1 MYGNAIWFFRFIWGY
16 CVTHILNCIDALQY
30 TTLIFGFTSLHSL
43 RWYIR
48 RKCDNYVHIIYLY
61 YEYMFLPLQYYIIYI
76 NTHLSVIVPKS
87 NPPLLACLIWCCSSP
102 LCFFSLP
109 ALLTNL
115 QLSCIYTALGGI
127 VKYGEIPKKVMT
139 LRVIC

>member
-1 MYGNAIWFFRFIWGY
+1 MY
-16 CVTHILNCIDALQY
+16 ILACIGALQY
-30 TTLIFGFTSLHSL
+30 MMLIFRLTSLCSL

-48 RKCDNYVHIIYLY
+48 RKYDNYVQIIYLY
-61 YEYMFLPLQYYIIYI
+61 YDYMILHLQYHIIYI

-87 NPPLLACLIWCCSSP
+87 NPPLLGYLIWCSSSP

-115 QLSCIYTALGGI
+115 QLNSSISIEKLWCVCQCIVQPLC
-127 VKYGEIPKKVMT
+127 KKVT
-139 LRVIC
+139 WLTTSLLSVIN